1 MMFFDVREPP
11 RSCEEATIWRN
22 SKKKQ
27 IKPKKKNKKKKKRK
41 ERGER

>member
-1 MMFFDVREPP
+1 MMFFDVREPS

-22 SKKKQ
+22 CKKKE
-27 IKPKKKNKKKKKRK
+27 IKPKKKKKKKRK